1 MAALPLTALGL
12 VATGALVAL
21 GDQIMRNVL
30 QDRRS
35 AGSEAAPDQVGG
47 EMGDTTY
54 MSRNGSYELV
64 GRGSDVM
71 GAIGASDLL
80 LGGVLDDDEEDALL
94 SGLEDIIGA
103 GDDDALLEA
112 LAVSGLGN
120 SEIVGTAAH
129 HKAKAASKKAKVRSA
144 LRQVALRNAGAVVNR
159 GLDRRRRYPLG
170 FVPTTVAAATSASI
184 PSAPQNLFRPERLV
198 IPSDI
203 AFDTGVRDIKVG
215 NQSQLVQSVEV
226 PAALFSEVAINTGV
240 TFDTAEVGNQVSVDV
255 RNKSGTGFEF
265 SAGLVGTIA
274 K

>member
-1 MAALPLTALGL
+1 MSVPITMLGIIAAGALGTL
-12 VATGALVAL
+12 GADLMHKAL
-21 GDQIMRNVL
+21 ERYLEKKDASK
-30 QDRRS
+30 D
-35 AGSEAAPDQVGG
+35 APTVSGLFQKGISMYD
-47 EMGDTTY
+47 
-54 MSRNGSYELV
+54 LV
-64 GRGSDVM
+64 GCGDAA
-71 GAIGASDLL
+71 GAIGAADLL
-80 LGGVLDDDEEDALL
+80 LGGTMDEEAMLL
-94 SGLEDIIGA
+94 SGLEDIIG
-103 GDDDALLEA
+103 GM
-112 LAVSGLGN
+112 GN
-120 SEIVGTAAH
+120 TEIVGAAAH
-129 HKAKAASKKAKVRSA
+129 PAVQAAQKQQKVNAA
-144 LRQVALRNAGAVVNR
+144 LRQVALRNAGAVVQR

-255 RNKSGTGFEF
+255 RNKSGASFEF